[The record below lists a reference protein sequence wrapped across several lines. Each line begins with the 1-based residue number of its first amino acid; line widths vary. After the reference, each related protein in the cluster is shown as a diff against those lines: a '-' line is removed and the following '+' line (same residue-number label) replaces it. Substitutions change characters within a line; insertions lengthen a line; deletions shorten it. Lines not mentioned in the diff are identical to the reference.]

1 VKDGKKRVLF
11 VCLGNIC
18 RSPMAEALANRYGSD
33 VLVASSAGFTPAVA
47 NSSATRATLAER
59 NIDLG
64 DHLPRGLDQID
75 LSSVDLIVNMSGV
88 DLPKFVR
95 VPEEKWAVKDPYGC
109 GRPAYREVCS
119 DLEMRV
125 MRLILRIRLGKI

>member
-1 VKDGKKRVLF
+1 MPDAKHVLF
-11 VCLGNIC
+11 VCTGNTC

-47 NSSATRATLAER
+47 NSPATRATLAER

-64 DHLPRGLDQID
+64 DHLPRGLDEVNLRD
-75 LSSVDLIVNMSGV
+75 VDLIINMSGV
-88 DLPKFVR
+88 DLPKYVR
-95 VPEEKWAVKDPYGC
+95 VQEEKWAIKDPYGC
-109 GRPAYREVCS
+109 GRPVYREVCG

-125 MRLILRIRLGKI
+125 MGLILRIRLGKI